1 MLGFLSFAVL
11 LVAAAAAPVTDV
23 TLLAAL
29 TTPGNIVRIHD
40 TSNLGWG
47 VDPGYPDAP
56 EFTPVNAITALPT
69 TTPTNQ
75 DWILVPQAAGTF
87 KIQSAMFPNMF
98 ISYAS
103 FGVDATNTPIHSQLV
118 LRTSDNAAIF
128 SLQTLSGG
136 LIVNILIP
144 AIGKVI
150 SSWTT
155 TLADLTTPITVT
167 NLQAGSNLMT
177 SPKANAG
184 NTKANGV
191 NIDNWMRGTLRHF
204 AGWRFSE
211 RETGAYNHLRR
222 PAQDNGCKCVE
233 QSPSPS
239 RGTNVSQWAKEQL
252 LIVRSVTSIS
262 NSSGFGPASGGD
274 TRSQNSSTGRN
285 CCIARWDSD
294 GAAQRREDEDR
305 TDVDAATWSI
315 QDHPRDFKFC
325 KDCAVDVRNTRHE
338 AADVVD
344 INDFEGGELSIQVV
358 SVEMVLLGQF
368 DRVYDSQQDVSSLHE
383 RLSELTVSNSAFAV
397 RGRLVGAGGFDSCQS
412 GADIIDDITC
422 SFFPSTRLLPAATML
437 NALPTALAAV
447 FEEPH
452 CCQREKRAP
461 SLAPYPPPQ
470 STCPPH
476 KDDISSTKEN
486 RRTRARDRPKAT
498 KATSSRRH
506 APLGDR
512 TTNTNEPPLRPPS
525 SPPPESE
532 SGRIARLEAELSHA
546 RAQRDSA
553 TAALRAQRERAP
565 APVVNTL
572 PSTNASKVKMEDLQ
586 EQLGADSLE
595 WNPIHTVVRDALS
608 SAQLNPGCNW
618 KAQNPS
624 KLAMAYNAVEEKF
637 LALRRCEGQ
646 YGVDRLAKQAW
657 SNRKSYQTCVSNPG
671 TYHGRR
677 AAARRSPPCSPVAGP
692 SQPHRRARLQRVDD
706 EDDEDDGLMH
716 FQESQDE
723 GDGAEDEEELEM
735 SRAEGKKR
743 AAPRDGSNK
752 RQRS

>member
-1 MLGFLSFAVL
+1 
-11 LVAAAAAPVTDV
+11 
-23 TLLAAL
+23 
-29 TTPGNIVRIHD
+29 
-40 TSNLGWG
+40 
-47 VDPGYPDAP
+47 
-56 EFTPVNAITALPT
+56 
-69 TTPTNQ
+69 
-75 DWILVPQAAGTF
+75 
-87 KIQSAMFPNMF
+87 
-98 ISYAS
+98 
-103 FGVDATNTPIHSQLV
+103 
-118 LRTSDNAAIF
+118 
-128 SLQTLSGG
+128 
-136 LIVNILIP
+136 
-144 AIGKVI
+144 
-150 SSWTT
+150 
-155 TLADLTTPITVT
+155 
-167 NLQAGSNLMT
+167 
-177 SPKANAG
+177 
-184 NTKANGV
+184 
-191 NIDNWMRGTLRHF
+191 
-204 AGWRFSE
+204 
-211 RETGAYNHLRR
+211 
-222 PAQDNGCKCVE
+222 
-233 QSPSPS
+233 
-239 RGTNVSQWAKEQL
+239 
-252 LIVRSVTSIS
+252 
-262 NSSGFGPASGGD
+262 
-274 TRSQNSSTGRN
+274 
-285 CCIARWDSD
+285 
-294 GAAQRREDEDR
+294 
-305 TDVDAATWSI
+305 
-315 QDHPRDFKFC
+315 
-325 KDCAVDVRNTRHE
+325 
-338 AADVVD
+338 
-344 INDFEGGELSIQVV
+344 
-358 SVEMVLLGQF
+358 MVLLGQF

-383 RLSELTVSNSAFAV
+383 RLSVLRRQRQVCKKTNNPQELTVSNSAFAV

-452 CCQREKRAP
+452 CCQR
-461 SLAPYPPPQ
+461 LAPYPPPQ

-657 SNRKSYQTCVSNPG
+657 SNRKTTTARTMAVARLP
-671 TYHGRR
+671 
-677 AAARRSPPCSPVAGP
+677 AASIPPSPPAPSLPRSATPLQSPPCSPVAGP